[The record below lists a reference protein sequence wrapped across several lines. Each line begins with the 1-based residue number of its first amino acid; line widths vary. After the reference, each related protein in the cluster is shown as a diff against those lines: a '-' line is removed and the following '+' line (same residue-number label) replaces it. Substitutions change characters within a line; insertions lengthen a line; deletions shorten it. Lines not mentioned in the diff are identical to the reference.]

1 MFDTKQP
8 IHAPQSKPTP
18 YSKLNCNQPITKPN
32 CHTAMPTASQ
42 IEALLPQTQCRQ
54 CGYDGCAPYAQAIAQ
69 GQAPI
74 NLCPPGGD
82 IVLQE
87 LAELLHTP
95 PLPLAQPEKAAIKAL
110 AYIDETAC
118 IGCTACIKACPVDA
132 ILGASKL
139 MHTVLA
145 DECTGCGLCLP
156 PCPVDCIEMQPVSD
170 TVLPR
175 AGAQAQPEQ
184 ARRTAAAHAKQR
196 FQHREQRQQRAAAE
210 RQAHLAQRAAAVQAA
225 AQTPPSA
232 QATDTPAKPNH
243 PAAPA
248 FNPADLI
255 ARAMASAQA
264 RQNQRTVPSNHDS
277 FRQQQIAA
285 AQQQAAHRRAL
296 KNIRYGNE
304 AEQAAAKDF
313 LKQQKNAADTPPE
326 P

>member
-1 MFDTKQP
+1 
-8 IHAPQSKPTP
+8 
-18 YSKLNCNQPITKPN
+18 
-32 CHTAMPTASQ
+32 MPTASQ

-95 PLPLAQPEKAAIKAL
+95 PLPLAQPEKAAVKAL
-110 AYIDETAC
+110 AYIDEAAC
-118 IGCTACIKACPVDA
+118 IGCTVCIKACPVDA

-156 PCPVDCIEMQPVSD
+156 PCPVDCIEMQPVPD
-170 TVLPR
+170 AVLPR

-184 ARRTAAAHAKQR
+184 ARRAAAAHAKQR

-210 RQAHLAQRAAAVQAA
+210 RRAHLAQRAAAVQTA
-225 AQTPPSA
+225 AQTPLSA
-232 QATDTPAKPNH
+232 QSAATPAKPNN

-255 ARAMASAQA
+255 ARAMAGAQA

-304 AEQAAAKDF
+304 AEQAAAKDYLRQ
-313 LKQQKNAADTPPE
+313 LKAEEEAQSQN
-326 P
+326 